1 MNVKSSLGLFR
12 YILCLLIPFM
22 NQTIQQYTRYQ
33 SPVTTNMV
41 FSHLSPPMLK
51 NPRFPLVMHIPGI
64 WVDYYAMDIDRDEN
78 IVIAGGSGV
87 DKYFLYQDKN
97 GVIRWN
103 V

>member
-1 MNVKSSLGLFR
+1 
-12 YILCLLIPFM
+12 
-22 NQTIQQYTRYQ
+22 
-33 SPVTTNMV
+33 
-41 FSHLSPPMLK
+41 MLK

-87 DKYFLYQDKN
+87 EKYFLYQDKN